1 MNGVLEHINTSLNG
15 IDNGMF
21 YASVHEAFALNLNVF
36 SLEASKGFMMIY
48 TLSSIGLAFILNV
61 VLYRKTIKRS

>member
-21 YASVHEAFALNLNVF
+21 YTNVSLSFALNLNVF
-36 SLEASKGFMMIY
+36 SLEASKHFMMIY
-48 TLSSIGLAFILNV
+48 ILSSIGLAFILNV
-61 VLYRKTIKRS
+61 VLYRKTIKRR